1 MVKPTCHRCALFKAL
16 VLLVSIAATSS
27 FVTKA
32 VVWSPRSVSL
42 LHSENAAAGGAA
54 DPAPAAPAAPA
65 PAASFTTTSSST
77 SSSSTNQQALYG
89 VSLEMPSSYVRCGQ
103 CQTVY
108 ALKGEDFGSQG
119 RGRRLEC
126 SVCDHSWFQS
136 KDRLLTLTS
145 EFEMAPLPQRDLD
158 RIKNNMDEGKSAKFM
173 GEKKL
178 YVGNI
183 AFQCHEDDL
192 YEIFGKCGQVGDVSL
207 VRDEEGRNR
216 GFGFVT
222 MRTNDGG
229 DKAISE
235 LDGMAIRGR
244 TIAVRASNN

>member
-1 MVKPTCHRCALFKAL
+1 M
-16 VLLVSIAATSS
+16 LLSTGATGA

-32 VVWSPRSVSL
+32 AILSSRPLSL
-42 LHSENAAAGGAA
+42 LHVDDGVPAEAA
-54 DPAPAAPAAPA
+54 DSAAP
-65 PAASFTTTSSST
+65 SSISRSTTTS
-77 SSSSTNQQALYG
+77 QQDLYG
-89 VSLEMPSSYVRCGQ
+89 VTLEMPSSYVRCGQ

-108 ALKGEDFGSQG
+108 ALKEEDFGSQG

-136 KDRLLTLTS
+136 KDRLMTLTS
-145 EFEMAPLPQRDLD
+145 EFEMVSLPQRDLD
-158 RIKNNMDEGKSAKFM
+158 RIKNNIEEGKSAKFM
-173 GEKKL
+173 GESKL

-192 YEIFGKCGQVGDVSL
+192 YEIFGKCGEVGDVSL

-222 MRTNDGG
+222 MRTIDGG
-229 DKAISE
+229 DKAIAD
-235 LDGMAIRGR
+235 LDGKSIRGR